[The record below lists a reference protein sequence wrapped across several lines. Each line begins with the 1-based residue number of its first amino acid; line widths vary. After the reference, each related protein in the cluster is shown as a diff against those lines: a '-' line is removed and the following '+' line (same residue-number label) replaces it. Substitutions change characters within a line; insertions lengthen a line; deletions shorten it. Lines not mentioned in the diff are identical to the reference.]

1 MMEIKKRSPHYH
13 RLDDYELC
21 FHLSMTEK
29 LSKLSGP
36 RHWIGLFV
44 AGGALCVLQIS
55 SCMLE
60 SVSDRAGA
68 TACLV

>member
-1 MMEIKKRSPHYH
+1 M
-13 RLDDYELC
+13 
-21 FHLSMTEK
+21 
-29 LSKLSGP
+29 P
-36 RHWIGLFV
+36 RIIRGIERWIGLFV